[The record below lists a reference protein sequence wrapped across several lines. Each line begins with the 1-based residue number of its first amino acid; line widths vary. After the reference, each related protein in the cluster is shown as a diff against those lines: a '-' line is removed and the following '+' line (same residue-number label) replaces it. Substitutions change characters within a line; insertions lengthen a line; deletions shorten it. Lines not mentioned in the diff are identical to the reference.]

1 MRRMLVALALLGLVS
16 EAFAADYSPP
26 VLRGSDAFLP
36 ATPTYFRWSGFY
48 AGGQVTYG
56 VGSADF
62 SSATDPLTAFAL
74 RNTVLEGEVGVSS
87 WNVLGTA
94 DTGAAGFGGFVGY
107 NTQWDD
113 VVLGLEL
120 NYTRSS
126 LNITSP
132 SNPLAL
138 NVTDSEGNFNV
149 FSSGSASEKIVDFA
163 VVRARAGWAFNNFLP
178 YATAGL
184 AVGRADLNV
193 TSTLLVQNTIAP
205 PLPNPVPACVLATCV
220 ITSSQN
226 KTAAFL
232 YGYAVGGGLE
242 VALTRN
248 IFARGEYEY
257 IQWAPIWQITSHI
270 NITRLG
276 VGLKF

>member
-1 MRRMLVALALLGLVS
+1 MRRLLVALALMGLVS
-16 EAFAADYSPP
+16 DAFAADYTAP
-26 VLRGSDAFLP
+26 VLRGSDSFLP

-56 VGSADF
+56 SGNADF
-62 SSATDPLTAFAL
+62 SSATDPLIAFAL
-74 RNTVLEGEVGVSS
+74 RNTALESSAGVSQ

-107 NTQWDD
+107 NSQWDD
-113 VVLGLEL
+113 LVLGLEL

-126 LNITSP
+126 FNITAP
-132 SNPLAL
+132 NNPIAL
-138 NVTDSEGNFNV
+138 NVTDSDGNFNALS
-149 FSSGSASEKIVDFA
+149 FASASMKIEDFA

-178 YATAGL
+178 YATVGL
-184 AVGRADLNV
+184 AVGRADLAV
-193 TSTLLVQNTIAP
+193 SSTVELQNTINP
-205 PLPNPVPACVLATCV
+205 IPNPAPVCALAPCV
-220 ITSSQN
+220 ITSGQT
-226 KTAAFL
+226 KTSAFL

-248 IFARGEYEY
+248 IFVRGEYEY
-257 IQWAPIWQITSHI
+257 IQWAPIWQITSHL
-270 NITRLG
+270 NMTRLG

>member
-1 MRRMLVALALLGLVS
+1 MRRLLVALALMGLVS
-16 EAFAADYSPP
+16 DALAADYTAP
-26 VLRGSDAFLP
+26 VLRGSDSFLP
-36 ATPTYFRWSGFY
+36 ATPAYFHWSGFY

-56 VGSADF
+56 SGNADF
-62 SSATDPLTAFAL
+62 SSATDPLIAFAL
-74 RNTVLEGEVGVSS
+74 RNTTLESTVGVSQ

-126 LNITSP
+126 FNIVAP
-132 SNPLAL
+132 NNPIAL
-138 NVTDSEGNFNV
+138 NVTNSDGNFNTL
-149 FSSGSASEKIVDFA
+149 SSASASMKIEDFA

-178 YATAGL
+178 YATAGF
-184 AVGRADLNV
+184 AVGRADLAV
-193 TSTLLVQNTIAP
+193 SSTVELQNTINP
-205 PLPNPVPACVLATCV
+205 IPNPAPICALAPCV
-220 ITSSQN
+220 ITSGQT
-226 KTAAFL
+226 KTSAFL

-257 IQWAPIWQITSHI
+257 IQWAPIWQITSHL
-270 NITRLG
+270 NMTRLG

>member
-1 MRRMLVALALLGLVS
+1 MRRLLVALALLGLVS
-16 EAFAADYSPP
+16 DAFAADYTPP
-26 VLRGSDAFLP
+26 VLRGSDSFLP

-56 VGSADF
+56 SGNADF

-74 RNTVLEGEVGVSS
+74 RNTVLEGQVGVSS

-126 LNITSP
+126 FNITAP
-132 SNPLAL
+132 NNPLGL
-138 NVTDSEGNFNV
+138 NVTDTEGNFNV
-149 FSSGSASEKIVDFA
+149 LSSGSASEKIQDFA
-163 VVRARAGWAFNNFLP
+163 VLRARAGWAFDNFLP
-178 YATAGL
+178 YATVGL

-193 TSTLLVQNTIAP
+193 TSTLLVQNTINP
-205 PLPNPVPACVLATCV
+205 IPVPAPACALATCV
-220 ITSSQN
+220 ITSSQS
-226 KTAAFL
+226 KTNAFL
-232 YGYAVGGGLE
+232 YGYSVGGGLE
-242 VALTRN
+242 MALTRN

-257 IQWAPIWQITSHI
+257 IQWAPIWQITSHL
-270 NITRLG
+270 NMTRLG
-276 VGLKF
+276 VGFRF

>member
-1 MRRMLVALALLGLVS
+1 MRRLLVALALMGLVS
-16 EAFAADYSPP
+16 DAFAADYTAP
-26 VLRGSDAFLP
+26 VLRGSDSFLP

-56 VGSADF
+56 SGNADF
-62 SSATDPLTAFAL
+62 SNATDPLTAFAL

-107 NTQWDD
+107 NSQWDD

-126 LNITSP
+126 FNITAP
-132 SNPLAL
+132 NNPLAL

-149 FSSGSASEKIVDFA
+149 LSSGSASEKIQDFA

-178 YATAGL
+178 YAMVGL

-193 TSTLLVQNTIAP
+193 TSTLLVQNTV
-205 PLPNPVPACVLATCV
+205 NPVPIPAPACAPATCV

-226 KTAAFL
+226 KTNAFL

-257 IQWAPIWQITSHI
+257 IQWAPIWQITSHLHM
-270 NITRLG
+270 TRLG

>member
-1 MRRMLVALALLGLVS
+1 MRCLLVALALMGLVS
-16 EAFAADYSPP
+16 DALAADYSPP
-26 VLRGSDAFLP
+26 TLRGSDSFLP
-36 ATPTYFRWSGFY
+36 AAPTFFRWSGFY
-48 AGGQVTYG
+48 AGGQVSYG

-62 SSATDPLTAFAL
+62 SGATDPLIAFEL
-74 RNTVLEGEVGVSS
+74 RNTVLQNTVGVSH

-107 NTQWDD
+107 NSQWDD

-126 LNITSP
+126 FNITAPNNPIALNIT
-132 SNPLAL
+132 
-138 NVTDSEGNFNV
+138 DSDGNFNTL
-149 FSSGSASEKIVDFA
+149 SYGSASMKIEDFA
-163 VVRARAGWAFNNFLP
+163 VMRARAGWAFENFLP

-184 AVGRADLNV
+184 AVGRADLAV
-193 TSTLLVQNTIAP
+193 SSTVVLQNTI
-205 PLPNPVPACVLATCV
+205 NPVPNPAPICALANCV
-220 ITSSQN
+220 ITTGQT
-226 KTAAFL
+226 KTSAFL

-248 IFARGEYEY
+248 IFARGEYEF
-257 IQWAPIWQITSHI
+257 IQWAPIWQITSHL

-276 VGLKF
+276 VGLRF